1 MPPRARFRYII
12 LLNLAPDGLADG
24 GGGGWGRHG
33 PYFRTLMLA
42 LQALNYLLVLG
53 GHRILGVNI
62 RKVLVFRA
70 GLDADEEAN
79 SACFQQ

>member
-12 LLNLAPDGLADG
+12 LLNLAPESFVG
-24 GGGGWGRHG
+24 GGDGWQRVG
-33 PYFRTLMLA
+33 PYFRKRALA
-42 LQALNYLLVLG
+42 LQALNYFLILA
-53 GHRILGVNI
+53 GHRILDFNI

-70 GLDADEEAN
+70 GLDVDEEAN